1 MRSGRDSERRV
12 RVHIEQAKQ
21 KHGDAERYLQQH
33 EADQGDGI
41 SAEEGV
47 VGEPLQQQYADDERI
62 SCDGHGPGNM
72 QRHTHH
78 LVAVR
83 SAQRNLQEQE
93 RRQCCDQSAEGF
105 ICSYRRARSQQPD
118 NGDRGK
124 KYRRKEGVQKQI
136 AGGGFEAGQQSE
148 QDPEVSMQ
156 RLLLRQ
162 APQGQ
167 DEAE

>member
-1 MRSGRDSERRV
+1 MRCGCDGECRV
-12 RVHIEQAKQ
+12 RVHIEQAKN
-21 KHGDAERYLQQH
+21 KHRDAERYLQQH

-62 SCDGHGPGNM
+62 SCHEHGPGNM
-72 QRHTHH
+72 QCYADH
-78 LVAVR
+78 LVAVC
-83 SAQRNLQEQE
+83 SAQRILQKYEK
-93 RRQCCDQSAEGF
+93 RQCPDESAEGF
-105 ICSYRRARSQQPD
+105 IGSYRRAGSQQPD
-118 NGDRGK
+118 DGDRGK
-124 KYRRKEGVQKQI
+124 KYRRKKGVQKNI

-148 QDPEVSMQ
+148 QDPEVSLQ

-162 APQGQ
+162 APDGK